1 MERILSNLSQAEE
14 SLDLALF
21 SFSNRRLARE
31 VIRCMNRGVK
41 VRLVTEKTVIDQV
54 GKAEMCWS
62 KKLLNSPKGSLQ
74 KKIGKS

>member
-31 VIRCMNRGVK
+31 VIRCMSRGVK
-41 VRLVTEKTVIDQV
+41 VRLVTVKTLIDQLGGQV
-54 GKAEMCWS
+54 GKA
-62 KKLLNSPKGSLQ
+62 
-74 KKIGKS
+74 

>member
-41 VRLVTEKTVIDQV
+41 VHLVTEKTLIDQLGGQV
-54 GKAEMCWS
+54 GKA
-62 KKLLNSPKGSLQ
+62 
-74 KKIGKS
+74 